1 MLDQAQNLQQEI
13 KQAMSRLDLE
23 AKQKDLAEIDDE
35 LAKPEVWQDNLRAQK
50 LSKEQS
56 KLKALV
62 EPWQKITGDAEE
74 LISFIE
80 LGDESLN
87 DENAAKLEIIQ
98 KEFASLKEQ
107 LKLNGKFDQHDAVV
121 TIQAGAGGT
130 DAQDWAQMLRRM
142 YVRWAEDHQQ
152 KIEQIQES
160 SGEEAGIKSATMIVS
175 GNFAYG
181 KLKSEN
187 GVHRL
192 VRQSPF
198 NTAAS
203 RETSFAMVEVVP
215 AIDEPEDVAIDENDL
230 KVDTFRASGHGG
242 QSVNTTD
249 SAVRVT
255 HVPTNIVV
263 SIQNE
268 KSQIQNKEVALKI
281 LRSKLAQL
289 AAEQHQDEIKKL
301 KGPNQ
306 EAAWGNQIRNYVM
319 HPYKLVKDTRTEL
332 EKTDVDAVLN
342 GEIDDFIDAYLEKQ
356 LGHDGSKTLIA

>member
-1 MLDQAQNLQQEI
+1 MSELSNKSQELR
-13 KQAMSRLDLE
+13 KQIAGAMMQLDLE
-23 AKQKDLAEIDDE
+23 AKTKELEQLDAEM
-35 LAKPEVWQDNLRAQK
+35 AAPEVWQDNLRAQK
-50 LSKEQS
+50 LARQQS
-56 KLKALV
+56 KLKDLI
-62 EPWQKITGDAEE
+62 EPWQNLQTDIAE

-80 LGDESLN
+80 MKDTSL
-87 DENAAKLEIIQ
+87 DQENQQKLEALT
-98 KEFASLKEQ
+98 KEFDRLKEQ
-107 LKLNGKFDQHDAVV
+107 LKLNGKFDGHDAVV

-130 DAQDWAQMLRRM
+130 DAQDWAQMLQRM
-142 YVRWAEDHQQ
+142 YARWAESHDM
-152 KIEQIQES
+152 KIDLLQES
-160 SGEEAGIKSATMIVS
+160 AGEEAGIKSATMIVAGS
-175 GNFAYG
+175 FAYG

-203 RETSFAMVEVVP
+203 RETSFAMVEVIP
-215 AIDEPEDVAIDENDL
+215 SIDEPEEVEIDDNDL
-230 KVDTFRASGHGG
+230 KVDTYRASGHGG

-255 HVPTNIVV
+255 HIPTNIVV

-268 KSQIQNKEVALKI
+268 KSQIQNREVAMKI

-306 EAAWGNQIRNYVM
+306 EAAWGNQIRNYVL
-319 HPYKLVKDTRTEL
+319 HPYKLVKDTRTDT
-332 EKTDVDAVLN
+332 EKSDVDAVLN
-342 GEIDDFIDAYLEKQ
+342 GDIDDFINAYLEKT
-356 LGHDGSKTLIA
+356 LGQ

>member
-1 MLDQAQNLQQEI
+1 MSELASETKDLITQVDDAIERLNVDAKAEELAKIDEQMTDPEIWQDNMKAQNLA
-13 KQAMSRLDLE
+13 KHQAKL
-23 AKQKDLAEIDDE
+23 KDLI
-35 LAKPEVWQDNLRAQK
+35 
-50 LSKEQS
+50 
-56 KLKALV
+56 
-62 EPWQKITGDAEE
+62 EPWQKLKADIAELE
-74 LISFIE
+74 SFIE
-80 LGDESLN
+80 LDDPSLNEENKQKLESLKQTF
-87 DENAAKLEIIQ
+87 DGLREH
-98 KEFASLKEQ
+98 
-107 LKLNGKFDQHDAVV
+107 LKLNGRYDQYDAVM

-130 DAQDWAQMLRRM
+130 DAQDWAQMLQRM
-142 YVRWAEDHQQ
+142 YVRWAENHDF
-152 KIEQIQES
+152 KVEQIQES
-160 SGEEAGIKSATMIVS
+160 TGEEAGIKSATMIFS

-215 AIDEPEDVAIDENDL
+215 AIDEPDEIAIDDKDL
-230 KVDTFRASGHGG
+230 KIDTYRASGHGG

-249 SAVRVT
+249 SAVRIT
-255 HVPTNIVV
+255 HIPTNIVI

-268 KSQIQNKEVALKI
+268 KSQIQNREVAMKI

-289 AAEQHQDEIKKL
+289 AAEQHQDEVNKL

-306 EAAWGNQIRNYVM
+306 EAAWGNQIRNYVL

-332 EKTDVDAVLN
+332 EKSDVDAVLN
-342 GEIDDFIDAYLEKQ
+342 GDIDDFIDAYLEKT
-356 LGHDGSKTLIA
+356 LGQQA

>member
-1 MLDQAQNLQQEI
+1 MSELSNKSQELREQI
-13 KQAMSRLDLE
+13 AGAMMQLDLE
-23 AKQKDLAEIDDE
+23 AKTKELEQLDAEM
-35 LAKPEVWQDNLRAQK
+35 AAPEVWQDNLRAQK
-50 LSKEQS
+50 LARQQS
-56 KLKALV
+56 KLKDLI
-62 EPWQKITGDAEE
+62 EPWQNLQTDIAE

-80 LGDESLN
+80 MEDTSL
-87 DENAAKLEIIQ
+87 DQENQQKLDVLT
-98 KEFASLKEQ
+98 KEFDRLKEQ
-107 LKLNGKFDQHDAVV
+107 LKLNGKFDGHDAVV

-130 DAQDWAQMLRRM
+130 DAQDWAQMLQRM
-142 YVRWAEDHQQ
+142 YARWAESHDM
-152 KIEQIQES
+152 KIDLLQES
-160 SGEEAGIKSATMIVS
+160 AGEEAGIKSATMIVAGS
-175 GNFAYG
+175 FAYG

-203 RETSFAMVEVVP
+203 RETSFAMVEVIP
-215 AIDEPEDVAIDENDL
+215 SIDEPEEVEIDDNDL
-230 KVDTFRASGHGG
+230 KVDTYRASGHGG

-255 HVPTNIVV
+255 HIPTNIVI

-268 KSQIQNKEVALKI
+268 KSQIQNREVAMKI

-306 EAAWGNQIRNYVM
+306 EAAWGNQIRNYVL
-319 HPYKLVKDTRTEL
+319 HPYKLVKDTRTDT
-332 EKTDVDAVLN
+332 EKSDVDAVLN
-342 GEIDDFIDAYLEKQ
+342 GDIDDFINAYLEKT
-356 LGHDGSKTLIA
+356 LGQ

>member
-1 MLDQAQNLQQEI
+1 MSELSTKAQGLKSDLQE
-13 KQAMSRLDLE
+13 AMSRLDLE
-23 AKQKDLAEIDDE
+23 SKISE
-35 LAKPEVWQDNLRAQK
+35 LADIDKQMAAPEVWQDNLKAQK
-50 LSKEQS
+50 LAKNQS
-56 KLKALV
+56 KLNDLI
-62 EPWQKITGDAEE
+62 EPWQKLSNDVDE
-74 LISFIE
+74 LMSFIE
-80 LGDESLN
+80 LEDESLN
-87 DENAAKLEIIQ
+87 EENTKKLQSLEDEFNQLR
-98 KEFASLKEQ
+98 EQ
-107 LKLNGKFDQHDAVV
+107 LKLNGKFDQYDAVM

-130 DAQDWAQMLRRM
+130 DAQDWAQMLQRM
-142 YVRWAEDHQQ
+142 YARWAENTGF
-152 KIEQIQES
+152 KLELLNES
-160 SGEEAGIKSATMIVS
+160 SGEEAGIKSATMIIS

-203 RETSFAMVEVVP
+203 RETSFAMVEIVP
-215 AIDEPEDVAIDENDL
+215 AIDEPEEVVIDEGDL
-230 KVDTFRASGHGG
+230 KVDTYRASGHGG

-255 HVPTNIVV
+255 HIPTNIVI

-268 KSQIQNKEVALKI
+268 KSQIQNREVAMKI

-306 EAAWGNQIRNYVM
+306 EAAWGNQIRNYVL

-332 EKTDVDAVLN
+332 EKSDVDAVLN
-342 GEIDDFIDAYLEKQ
+342 GEIDDFIDAYLEKSIGQ
-356 LGHDGSKTLIA
+356 QA

>member
-1 MLDQAQNLQQEI
+1 MNELSSKAEIIRQDAEQALAQLDIDSKSQE
-13 KQAMSRLDLE
+13 
-23 AKQKDLAEIDDE
+23 LAELDVQ
-35 LAKPEVWQDNLRAQK
+35 LADPAVWQDNLKAQK
-50 LSKEQS
+50 LAKQQS
-56 KLKALV
+56 KLKDLI
-62 EPWQKITGDAEE
+62 EPWEKLKSDIDE
-74 LISFIE
+74 LVSYIE
-80 LGDESLN
+80 LEDATLDQENEQKLKVLEDELSG
-87 DENAAKLEIIQ
+87 
-98 KEFASLKEQ
+98 LKEQ
-107 LKLNGKFDQHDAVV
+107 LKLNGKFDGHDAVV

-130 DAQDWAQMLRRM
+130 DAQDWAQILQRM
-142 YVRWAEDHQQ
+142 YIRWAEAHGM
-152 KIEQIQES
+152 KVEQIQES
-160 SGEEAGIKSATMIVS
+160 AGEEAGIKSATMIIS
-175 GNFAYG
+175 GVFAYG

-203 RETSFAMVEVVP
+203 RETSFAMVEIVP
-215 AIDEPEDVAIDENDL
+215 SIDEPDEVVIDDGDL
-230 KVDTFRASGHGG
+230 KVDTYRASGHGG

-255 HVPTNIVV
+255 HIPTNIVI

-268 KSQIQNKEVALKI
+268 KSQIQNREVAMKI

-289 AAEQHQDEIKKL
+289 AAEQHQDKIKKL

-306 EAAWGNQIRNYVM
+306 EAAWGNQIRNYVL

-342 GEIDDFIDAYLEKQ
+342 GEIDDFINAYLEQ
-356 LGHDGSKTLIA
+356 TLGDNS

>member
-1 MLDQAQNLQQEI
+1 MSELSGQVKTLKEEVAD
-13 KQAMSRLDLE
+13 AMGRLDVE
-23 AKQKDLAEIDDE
+23 AKSEE
-35 LAKPEVWQDNLRAQK
+35 LAKLDSQMADPEVWQDNLKAQK
-50 LSKEQS
+50 LAKQQS
-56 KLKALV
+56 KLKDLI
-62 EPWQKITGDAEE
+62 EPWQKLKADIDELESFAELDDA
-74 LISFIE
+74 
-80 LGDESLN
+80 SLN
-87 DENAAKLEIIQ
+87 DENKQKLASLFQ
-98 KEFASLKEQ
+98 TFDSLKEQ
-107 LKLNGKFDQHDAVV
+107 LKLNGRYDQYDAVM

-130 DAQDWAQMLRRM
+130 DAQDWAQMLQRM
-142 YVRWAEDHQQ
+142 YVRWAENHDQ
-152 KIEQIQES
+152 KVEQIQES
-160 SGEEAGIKSATMIVS
+160 TGEEAGIKSATMIFS

-215 AIDEPEDVAIDENDL
+215 AIDEPDEIEIDDKDL
-230 KVDTFRASGHGG
+230 KVDTYRASGHGG

-255 HVPTNIVV
+255 HIPTNIVV

-268 KSQIQNKEVALKI
+268 KSQIQNKEVAMKI

-289 AAEQHQDEIKKL
+289 AAEQHQDEVNKL

-306 EAAWGNQIRNYVM
+306 EAAWGNQIRNYVL

-332 EKTDVDAVLN
+332 EKSDVDAVLN
-342 GEIDDFIDAYLEKQ
+342 GEIDDFIDAYLEKT
-356 LGHDGSKTLIA
+356 LGEQA